1 TLFSNKKYQNLK
13 IIPNGGWHF
22 TNMKNAKDLH
32 HKMNNFAHHPEY
44 EDTKYSE
51 KDMANFIKK
60 KLVFYDHFSDKNK
73 NRFENVNELKKVNE
87 SYLPNYLVENY
98 EKYKSLID

>member
-1 TLFSNKKYQNLK
+1 MFSNKKYQNLK

-32 HKMNNFAHHPEY
+32 NKMNNFAHHPEY

-51 KDMANFIKK
+51 EDMANFIKK

-73 NRFENVNELKKVNE
+73 NRFENVNQLEKVNE